1 MWNGVLVS
9 VCVYQTAIMVARNF
23 SLQDLPYNRV
33 LQVPDE
39 EREFLALDELKP
51 HQLTELGVAVTC
63 ASSSGGQQQQQQQ
76 LHQSATSHRTL
87 AAGGGDG
94 EVPNPVITTGGLL
107 QNYHHH
113 NVFYELGAATNSPSK

>member
-1 MWNGVLVS
+1 
-9 VCVYQTAIMVARNF
+9 MVARNF

-33 LQVPDE
+33 LQVQPDE

-51 HQLTELGVAVTC
+51 HQLTELGVSAAT
-63 ASSSGGQQQQQQQ
+63 ASSSSSPAAQQQQQQQ
-76 LHQSATSHRTL
+76 QHRGL
-87 AAGGGDG
+87 PDGG

-113 NVFYELGAATNSPSK
+113 NVFYELGPTQESPSK